1 MSVCRSKRI
10 AWPAL
15 FFSCVLI
22 LFCVHCSVLLMAVDG
37 TLSVSD
43 VVYHVRRVA
52 LTSGRP
58 MFCVWVSL
66 DPQYSI
72 NYSQS
77 LSYADVARSSPAS
90 VVVIN
95 STNASIHVSL
105 SINESLCN
113 FILCIIICLLM
124 IWCDKRV

>member
-1 MSVCRSKRI
+1 
-10 AWPAL
+10 
-15 FFSCVLI
+15 
-22 LFCVHCSVLLMAVDG
+22 MAVDDM
-37 TLSVSD
+37 LSVSD
-43 VVYHVRRVA
+43 VIYHVRRVA

-66 DPQYSI
+66 DPQYSVI
-72 NYSQS
+72 YNSPS

-90 VVVIN
+90 VIVIN

-113 FILCIIICLLM
+113 FILRIIICLLM
-124 IWCDKRV
+124 I